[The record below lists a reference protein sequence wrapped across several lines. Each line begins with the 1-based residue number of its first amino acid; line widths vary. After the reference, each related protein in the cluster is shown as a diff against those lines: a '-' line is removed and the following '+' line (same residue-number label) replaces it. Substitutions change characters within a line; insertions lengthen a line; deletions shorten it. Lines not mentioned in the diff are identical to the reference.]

1 MYPVVKSFA
10 KENPTMILTLCYVL
24 ITAIGTGYSFY
35 FYREFDINIIKFA
48 DLSDFLLAA
57 ILEPRSLLMF
67 GFAVLLLLVAY
78 LSDMLMRKRFKWYQN
93 FVQNRL
99 KAKYTDP
106 IVLMIVVLSCTVVLM
121 QDLAEKNAVKIKSQS
136 QDSYQV
142 MYAENGVDNAVKS
155 LELLGSTSRFV
166 YFYDHKSKQSVVI
179 SPENVSYMKKVVSE
193 KKAVREAVVP
203 IQKPK
208 AKPVEKKTSTKAL
221 L

>member
-179 SPENVSYMKKVVSE
+179 SPENVSYMKKVVGE
-193 KKAVREAVVP
+193 KEAVKETVVP
-203 IQKPK
+203 HKPN
-208 AKPVEKKTSTKAL
+208 VEKKTQTKTSV
-221 L
+221 